1 MFHCEG
7 MRHTVAWALVEGK
20 EWDFLFSQSLSLTSS
35 FVLRF
40 LGILY
45 LSAELVAVTAGGD
58 KGCQNEIM
66 LPLER
71 PFTGQHS

>member
-1 MFHCEG
+1 MGSCGRKRMGFLVQSVIKSHLFLCIEVP
-7 MRHTVAWALVEGK
+7 VA
-20 EWDFLFSQSLSLTSS
+20 
-35 FVLRF
+35 

-71 PFTGQHS
+71 PFTGQHSQACLNYFL